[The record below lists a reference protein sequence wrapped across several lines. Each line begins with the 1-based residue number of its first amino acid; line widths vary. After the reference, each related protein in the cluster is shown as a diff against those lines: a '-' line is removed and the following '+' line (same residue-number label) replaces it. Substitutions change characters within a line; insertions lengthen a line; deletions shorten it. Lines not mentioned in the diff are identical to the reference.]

1 VVVKVRYRVTI
12 LVKPK
17 VCRLIVRIVASH
29 NNGERRV
36 QYAIPSPEF
45 CLSCHAQFAQS
56 DRPHALDIEVG
67 TGVRRIC
74 CTDNRHAQGLI
85 CQAVQLNMSQNTECS
100 LARFRAADSVEQW
113 FDLLARTIAS
123 FPQLYIVVDLEA
135 VGSTY
140 LHGISWLS
148 QLSAMFQRHA
158 SRKWISRLKILL
170 VSYGSMTRQQDDLLH
185 FCDTVVPVRSS
196 QTNAMFPVSL
206 SRSLSPALGRSKPMR
221 GTMRTRY
228 GGRRGSHS
236 TLVGS

>member
-1 VVVKVRYRVTI
+1 MVKGEYSTRFQVQSFAFHAMHNLRNRTVPTLWTLKSVPAYGASAASTI
-12 LVKPK
+12 
-17 VCRLIVRIVASH
+17 
-29 NNGERRV
+29 
-36 QYAIPSPEF
+36 
-45 CLSCHAQFAQS
+45 
-56 DRPHALDIEVG
+56 DILK
-67 TGVRRIC
+67 
-74 CTDNRHAQGLI
+74 GLI
-85 CQAVQLNMSQNTECS
+85 CQAVQLNMSQNTEHS
-100 LARFRAADSVEQW
+100 LAQFRAADSVEQW